1 MNEGNNK
8 TYPDSY
14 YLLLIETAAGRKAGG
29 WFLRHRITP

>member
-1 MNEGNNK
+1 MSEGNNK
-8 TYPDSY
+8 TYPDS